1 MLQATKA
8 AAGKREELIAFR
20 IANQEFCID
29 IMSVREIRGWTPTT
43 PLPHSP
49 PFLRGVINLR
59 GTTLPVIDLAARLG
73 LPVSEPSARHAVI
86 VAQVGEQIV
95 GFLVDAVLDI
105 MTMAESDLQPAP
117 ELAYDPGRTFV
128 RGLLTVENRVL
139 VLVTPDPSLL
149 H

>member
-1 MLQATKA
+1 
-8 AAGKREELIAFR
+8 
-20 IANQEFCID
+20 
-29 IMSVREIRGWTPTT
+29 
-43 PLPHSP
+43 
-49 PFLRGVINLR
+49 
-59 GTTLPVIDLAARLG
+59 VIDLAARLG

-128 RGLLTVENRVL
+128 RGLLTVDNRVL